1 MSQMFNVD
9 SLDDIES
16 ASLVSS
22 HEVKG
27 LGALGALDVAE
38 SEDFADR
45 PAGLSA
51 SLGDETLNRVNKDI
65 SSIESKLTILFKK
78 LNILKEKA
86 EEDRKV
92 AAALHR
98 MMTENLQKIMKIKET
113 FEDSKD
119 KLRKND
125 MNIRELERM
134 IKELQQMKIE
144 DLELLQDFADNQ
156 KSRALFSI
164 SKKASMSDDESDS
177 IESALKSL
185 SDSLFSSDEGED
197 DTEGESGDSEEGI
210 SSIAKSNNIDQIDT
224 NAHNIF
230 PLKKIKSMKKIKSL
244 TVRNDLKYCT

>member
-45 PAGLSA
+45 A
-51 SLGDETLNRVNKDI
+51 LGDETLNRVNKDI

-177 IESALKSL
+177 IERALKSL

-197 DTEGESGDSEEGI
+197 DMEGESGDSEEGI
-210 SSIAKSNNIDQIDT
+210 SSIDT

>member
-45 PAGLSA
+45 A
-51 SLGDETLNRVNKDI
+51 LGDETLNRVNKDI

-177 IESALKSL
+177 IERALKSL

-197 DTEGESGDSEEGI
+197 DMEGESGDSEEDT
-210 SSIAKSNNIDQIDT
+210 SSIVKSNNIDQIDT

>member
-1 MSQMFNVD
+1 MFQMFNVD
-9 SLDDIES
+9 SLDQIES

-22 HEVKG
+22 TEAK
-27 LGALGALDVAE
+27 ALDDDDDDDDDGVWQ
-38 SEDFADR
+38 
-45 PAGLSA
+45 
-51 SLGDETLNRVNKDI
+51 DETLGRVNKDI

-197 DTEGESGDSEEGI
+197 DMEGESGDSEEDT
-210 SSIAKSNNIDQIDT
+210 SSIVKSNNFDQIDT